1 MTVADVK
8 ALKASLVTPPTVWPL
23 QLPLPADVHGD
34 QERHSDHVEDP
45 GKPVAVREVPEAHA
59 GLDRADKTD
68 HPTLRRKGLHLVSVP
83 AIQNLKRER

>member
-1 MTVADVK
+1 
-8 ALKASLVTPPTVWPL
+8 
-23 QLPLPADVHGD
+23 
-34 QERHSDHVEDP
+34 
-45 GKPVAVREVPEAHA
+45 VAVREVPEAHA